1 MLGVLYAHKK
11 KDTHTLAVY
20 VLLVDAV
27 VFSQKHERTTTVV
40 LFRAPFIITALSRG
54 EREREREG
62 EREAFRVVVFYTF
75 VRSRGVKVCV
85 FYRDPSFGPEKKT
98 KKKSLP
104 NNERPKMH
112 RHHQQPVVARLSL
125 LPLSREESPTIKE

>member
-1 MLGVLYAHKK
+1 M
-11 KDTHTLAVY
+11 
-20 VLLVDAV
+20 

-40 LFRAPFIITALSRG
+40 LFRAPFISTALSRG
-54 EREREREG
+54 ERERERG
-62 EREAFRVVVFYTF
+62 REREAFRVVVFYT

-112 RHHQQPVVARLSL
+112 RRRQQPVVARLSL
-125 LPLSREESPTIKE
+125 LPLSREESPIKE

>member
-1 MLGVLYAHKK
+1 M
-11 KDTHTLAVY
+11 
-20 VLLVDAV
+20 

-62 EREAFRVVVFYTF
+62 EREAFRVVVFYT

-85 FYRDPSFGPEKKT
+85 FLQRPPSFGPEKKT

-112 RHHQQPVVARLSL
+112 RRRQQPVVARLSL
-125 LPLSREESPTIKE
+125 LPLSREESPIKE

>member
-1 MLGVLYAHKK
+1 MLFSHSTKEQRQCFFE
-11 KDTHTLAVY
+11 H
-20 VLLVDAV
+20 LLLQR
-27 VFSQKHERTTTVV
+27 FREER
-40 LFRAPFIITALSRG
+40 G
-54 EREREREG
+54 REREG
-62 EREAFRVVVFYTF
+62 EREAFRVVFYT

-112 RHHQQPVVARLSL
+112 RRRQQPVVARLSL
-125 LPLSREESPTIKE
+125 LPLSREESPIKE